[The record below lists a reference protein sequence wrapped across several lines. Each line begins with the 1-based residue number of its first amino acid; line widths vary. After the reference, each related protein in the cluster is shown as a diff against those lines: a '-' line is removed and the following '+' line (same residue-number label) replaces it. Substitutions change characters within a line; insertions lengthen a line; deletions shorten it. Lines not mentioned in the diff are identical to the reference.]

1 MLFSL
6 VSSNVIWKD
15 TYVLP
20 YTLWQEMLLHLG
32 AISGTGTQLLVCW
45 LAFWGG
51 PQHRTPCSCQTC
63 LQPLILSQLLSYF
76 PCYTLSSP
84 KLQWINFYPSEF
96 SALTQFPIFS
106 YLRCIT
112 ASLKHEK
119 GSFSMLPSYFSFI
132 QNPRQT
138 LFLSS
143 IFIQELS

>member
-32 AISGTGTQLLVCW
+32 AISGTGTQLLVCR

-76 PCYTLSSP
+76 PFYTLSSP

-119 GSFSMLPSYFSFI
+119 GSFSMLPIFPLSKTPGRLYFFLQSSFK
-132 QNPRQT
+132 
-138 LFLSS
+138 S
-143 IFIQELS
+143 